1 MNGPVEERPY
11 RSDDQGGINMTTR
24 ILVVDDE
31 PRYVRLMEANIL
43 AEGYQVLKA
52 YDGQSAVELVAEK
65 QPDLVLLD
73 VMMPGLNGFAACERI
88 RVFSNVPIIMVT
100 AKGEEQ
106 DRVRGLDVGADD
118 YIVKPFSATELLA
131 RVRAVLRRAQ
141 VSGNSFQQAVF
152 NHGNLRI
159 DLARAEVFRND
170 KLVFLSATE
179 YRLLLQFVHNLGSIM
194 TSEDLLVNVWGPEY
208 REDKEILWVS
218 ISRLR
223 QKLEDD
229 PRNPQHIVTRSGLG
243 YTMPPL

>member
-1 MNGPVEERPY
+1 M
-11 RSDDQGGINMTTR
+11 ITR

-31 PRYVRLMEANIL
+31 PRYVRLMEANLIS
-43 AEGYQVLKA
+43 EGYEVLKA
-52 YDGQSAVELVAEK
+52 YDGQSAVEMVADK

-73 VMMPGLNGFAACERI
+73 VMMPGLDGFGACERV
-88 RVFSNVPIIMVT
+88 REFSSVPIIMVT

-118 YIVKPFSATELLA
+118 YIVKPFSATEVLA

-141 VSGNSFQQAVF
+141 VSGGTFEQSVF
-152 NHGNLRI
+152 SHGNLRI
-159 DLARAEVFRND
+159 DLARAEVFKED
-170 KLVFLSATE
+170 SMVFLSATE
-179 YRLLLQFVHNLGSIM
+179 YRLLLQFVHNQGNIL

-229 PRNPQHIVTRSGLG
+229 PRNPQHIVTRSGMG
-243 YTMPPL
+243 YTMPPV

>member
-1 MNGPVEERPY
+1 
-11 RSDDQGGINMTTR
+11 MTTR

-31 PRYVRLMEANIL
+31 PRYVRLMEANL
-43 AEGYQVLKA
+43 VAEGYQVLKA
-52 YDGQSAVELVAEK
+52 YDGQSAVEIVADK

-73 VMMPGLNGFAACERI
+73 VMMPIINGFAACERI
-88 RVFSNVPIIMVT
+88 REFSNVPIIMVT

-141 VSGNSFQQAVF
+141 VSGSTFEQAVF
-152 NHGNLRI
+152 SHNNLKI
-159 DLARAEVFRND
+159 DLARAEVFKDD
-170 KLVFLSATE
+170 KMVFLSATE
-179 YRLLLQFVHNLGSIM
+179 YRLLLQFVHNLGSIL

-208 REDKEILWVS
+208 RDDKEILWVS

>member
-1 MNGPVEERPY
+1 
-11 RSDDQGGINMTTR
+11 MTTR

-31 PRYVRLMEANIL
+31 PKYVRLMEANL
-43 AEGYQVLKA
+43 AAESYQVLKA
-52 YDGQSAVELVAEK
+52 YDGQSAVEMVAEK

-73 VMMPGLNGFAACERI
+73 VMMPGLNGFASCERI

-118 YIVKPFSATELLA
+118 YIVKPYSATELLA

-141 VSGNSFQQAVF
+141 VSGNNFQQAVF
-152 NHGNLRI
+152 THGNLRI
-159 DLARAEVFRND
+159 DLARAEVFKDDRM
-170 KLVFLSATE
+170 VFLSATE
-179 YRLLLQFVHNLGSIM
+179 YRLLLQFVHNLGSVL

-208 REDKEILWVS
+208 RDDKEILWVS

-223 QKLEDD
+223 QKLEED
-229 PRNPQHIVTRSGLG
+229 PRNPQHIVTRSGMG
-243 YTMPPL
+243 YTMPPY

>member
-1 MNGPVEERPY
+1 
-11 RSDDQGGINMTTR
+11 MTTR

-31 PRYVRLMEANIL
+31 PKYVRLMEANL
-43 AEGYQVLKA
+43 VAESYQVFKA
-52 YDGQSAVELVAEK
+52 YDGQSAVEMVAEK

-73 VMMPGLNGFAACERI
+73 VMMPGLNGFASCERI

-118 YIVKPFSATELLA
+118 YIVKPYSATELLA

-141 VSGNSFQQAVF
+141 VSGNNFQQAVF
-152 NHGNLRI
+152 THGNLRI
-159 DLARAEVFRND
+159 DLARAEVFKDD
-170 KLVFLSATE
+170 KMIFLSATE
-179 YRLLLQFVHNLGSIM
+179 YRLLLQFVHNLGSVL

-208 REDKEILWVS
+208 RDDKEILWVS

-223 QKLEDD
+223 QKLEED
-229 PRNPQHIVTRSGLG
+229 PRNPQHIVTRSGMG
-243 YTMPPL
+243 YTMPPY